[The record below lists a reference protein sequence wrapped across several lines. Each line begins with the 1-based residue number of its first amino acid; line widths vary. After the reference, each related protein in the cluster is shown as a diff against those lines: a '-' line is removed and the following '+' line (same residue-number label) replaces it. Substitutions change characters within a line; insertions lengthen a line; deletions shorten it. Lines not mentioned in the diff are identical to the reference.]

1 MTRRILIL
9 MSDTGGGHRASA
21 QALQA
26 GFQRLYGDQYQID
39 IIDLLMKHLPWP
51 LRELPKSYPF
61 LSNTVPWLWSMLYR
75 TEGAP
80 GLYEGL
86 VDGMARLSSGSV
98 RKALEQYR
106 PDLIISV
113 HPLVHEVTFRAL
125 DELGWRTPVV
135 TVVTDLATAYPTWF
149 HPRVE
154 RCFVASDEAAQR
166 AAERGLRPDQV
177 RQYGLPIRPAFGDP
191 PRPRG
196 ELRAELGMAAHLPAA
211 LLLGG
216 GEGIGPV
223 GKIAASLNRRLS
235 GSGTPAG
242 QIVVVCGRNR
252 KLQDELEQMA
262 WRVPVRINGFVDNMH
277 EWMVASDCVVTK
289 AGPGTIAEALI
300 CGLPIVLSGF
310 IPGQEA
316 GNVAYVV
323 DHNVGLF
330 CAEPE
335 GIADIVCEWFMQPA
349 KLAGMAANASKL
361 GHAHATAEIVKEI
374 AGLLD

>member
-1 MTRRILIL
+1 

-26 GFQRLYGDQYQID
+26 GFERLYGDQYQID
-39 IIDLLMKHLPWP
+39 IIDLLMHHLPWP

-61 LSNTVPWLWSMLYR
+61 LSNTVPWLWSLLYR

-80 GLYEGL
+80 ALYEGL
-86 VDGMARLSSGSV
+86 VEGMARLSSGSV
-98 RKALEQYR
+98 RRALERYR
-106 PDLIISV
+106 PDLMISV

-125 DELGWRTPVV
+125 DELHWRTPVV

-154 RCFVASDEAAQR
+154 RCFVASDETARR
-166 AAERGLRPDQV
+166 ARERGLHPEQV
-177 RQYGLPIRPAFGDP
+177 RQYGLPIRPVFGDA
-191 PRPRG
+191 PRPRQ
-196 ELRAELGMAAHLPAA
+196 ELRAELRMDSDLPAV

-216 GEGIGPV
+216 GEGVGPV
-223 GKIAASLNRRLS
+223 GKIASSLNRRL
-235 GSGTPAG
+235 GSGGAPSG

-252 KLQDELEQMA
+252 KLQEELEQVA
-262 WRVPVRINGFVDNMH
+262 WRVPARINGFVNNMH
-277 EWMVASDCVVTK
+277 EWMAASDCVVTK

-300 CGLPIVLSGF
+300 CGLPIVLSGY

-316 GNVAYVV
+316 GNVDYVV
-323 DHNVGLF
+323 DHNVGVF

-349 KLAGMAANASKL
+349 TLARMAAQAREL
-361 GHAHATAEIVKEI
+361 GHAQATVQIVKEI